1 VLLIS
6 GTIREQ
12 QDGLADLV
20 ASAGR
25 SGSIGSLSR
34 AADGDDRMGQP
45 TGDAKGAAAGWE
57 GRGAGLSEAGKAE
70 SSLALVEENTPGR
83 PFAVSGE
90 LFDDE
95 SSRDGEAVQS
105 VEDAAAPTEGAEV
118 VEEEMGERGGGGGGL
133 ERQAGLVR
141 GSEPVVE
148 FGELEVS
155 AANEEARASF
165 EEEVYE
171 SFEQV
176 LFDLEVPREGLND
189 NVPTVEE
196 EARAPF
202 EDEVYESF
210 EQVLFDLEVPRSF
223 DEEFEPEKRAG
234 ERARA
239 EESEDR
245 LDSVDMPE
253 RDEER
258 DTELVEG
265 DAIIGGLEEEAGLE
279 EDGWQVD
286 FPDGKPGEVT
296 FTAEQ
301 LTAMR
306 NAEDDDDSTPGGG
319 DPKAEK

>member
-1 VLLIS
+1 MLLIS

-176 LFDLEVPREGLND
+176 LFDLEVPR
-189 NVPTVEE
+189 
-196 EARAPF
+196 
-202 EDEVYESF
+202 
-210 EQVLFDLEVPRSF
+210 SF